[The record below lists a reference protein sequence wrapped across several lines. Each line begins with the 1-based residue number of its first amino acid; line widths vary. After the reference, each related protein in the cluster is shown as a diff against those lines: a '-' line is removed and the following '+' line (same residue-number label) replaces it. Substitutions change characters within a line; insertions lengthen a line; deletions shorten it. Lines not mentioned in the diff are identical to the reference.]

1 MKDNAIFLVDKIIPE
16 DFEAEQKAMELALNY
31 LNKQGITSAHD
42 MGTYNDY
49 KVYKRNQQ
57 KLTVR
62 IYSAI
67 ELSSWKKLADIIRDE
82 GKGNDLFRIGIL
94 KGYIDGS
101 LGSMT
106 ALQFYP
112 YNGTNEYGLQVETDE
127 DLYNWIKNAD
137 KENLQVAVHAIGDR
151 AVNSM
156 LNIFE
161 KVAKENG
168 KKDRRFRIEHSQQ
181 IIQKDRSRYNELEI
195 IASMQPYHLL
205 DDALYAEVYHFKYI
219 SSSTRKYLE
228 IELKIYTYGSL

>member
-1 MKDNAIFLVDKIIPE
+1 MEKIIPE
-16 DFEAEQKAMELALNY
+16 DFEMEQKAMELAMNY
-31 LNKQGITSAHD
+31 LNRNGITSAHD
-42 MGTYNDY
+42 MGTFDDY
-49 KVYKRNQQ
+49 KVYKRNQN

-67 ELSSWKKLADIIRDE
+67 ELSNWKKLAEIIQNE
-82 GKGNDLFRIGIL
+82 GRGNDLFRIGIL

-101 LGSMT
+101 LGSKT

-112 YNGTNEYGLQVETDE
+112 YNGTNDYGLQLETEE

-151 AVNSM
+151 GVNIM

-161 KVAKENG
+161 KVTKENG

-181 IIQKDRSRYNELEI
+181 VIQQDRNRFQQLDI
-195 IASMQPYHLL
+195 IASMQPVHLL
-205 DDALYAEVYHFKYI
+205 DDALYAEVFI
-219 SSSTRKYLE
+219 SNSSYSLLDIDRK
-228 IELKIYTYGSL
+228 